1 MNPESDPGPRLLWQ
15 LDELLIDPVRRTLL
29 RSGEPVAVTPK
40 AFSILLA
47 LLERPGE
54 VVTKQE
60 LIQKIWPD
68 TFVTEANLTQNV
80 SSLRKA
86 LGESAN
92 DRRYIVTVP
101 GRGYSLGAFAVPIA
115 APAELPE
122 ENETLPVLPAAAP
135 SPSPSDTAP
144 ALPPPALP
152 VPSSGRA
159 SGVRHTV
166 EIEAVP
172 PVPRVSRVSR
182 TSPPQRPKRGLLTPF
197 VLALA
202 VLAAAGVV
210 WLSGRRQDAAI
221 QAPVPAVAPAA
232 SATSAAPGTAPAA
245 QRTTVAVLGFRN
257 LSGDKEADWLA
268 PALAEMLTTEMAA
281 GAKVRVISGEK
292 VLRARRS
299 LSLPYTDHLE
309 SASLERL
316 HSLLGADL
324 VVVGAYL
331 ALGRESGQRLRL
343 DLRVLKIP
351 EGDTVVSLA
360 EVGSQTELFDLVAK
374 TGGELREALGF
385 AGLSEAEERA
395 VRALHPASSEAARLY
410 TEGVARL
417 RSFDPPAALDRLQK
431 AVKLDP
437 GSAVIHSAL
446 GQTWS
451 VLGYDAQAVEE
462 AQKALDRSASLPREE
477 RLAIEA
483 RLQEAS
489 HSWGKAS
496 EIYRSLWAFFPDD
509 LEYGLQLA
517 TSLMMAGR
525 AAEAEATI
533 AVLRRF
539 PEPTGQDPRID
550 LLEARI
556 ALRLADFQ
564 MQQRAAAAAVAKGR
578 QSGERLMVAQAL
590 VMEGIALQ
598 ETGRLNE
605 AIERYGQAKTLA
617 EKGGFQWVIGMAL
630 SNLGAALQSQGDLDG
645 AEKAQSESLAI
656 AQKLGTAFGI
666 AAQYYTLGTL
676 RQDRG
681 DLGEAFKLFDR
692 SRSWSARSGDR
703 LMEARTMALMA
714 SIQSAEGDLNGALRT
729 GERATVLSRE
739 TGSRFGEA
747 MALEGIGAVLDL
759 QDDLGEARRCH
770 LRAFQTFRDLRSTGF
785 EASAL
790 AAAADVTARLG
801 DLPGARRRFEHALAA
816 QRQAGDRLGAARI
829 LGSLA
834 DLAYESGDLAASE
847 ALSRDQLRI
856 ARVSGAKS
864 IAAAALRSL
873 GRLRMAAGDLAGA
886 WSAFREV
893 LQVDARLGEDLRAT
907 EVRLDLAR
915 VALADGRA
923 AEAGSLAHEAAA
935 WYGARGM
942 RGRQAGALAVLAEAQ
957 LRAGS
962 LAEARETAGQAHAQ
976 AEKSPDRGLRIAVAM
991 RVARVEAAS
1000 GAPGMP
1006 QDTRPLQSLRAAIA
1020 EAEKSGLVALALEA
1034 RLALGEIQLARQDR
1048 QGLDTLGAL
1057 RADAAARGFGLLA
1070 RVASAGPAQGM
1081 RRLG

>member
-1 MNPESDPGPRLLWQ
+1 MNPEADSETKLLWQ
-15 LDELLIDPVRRTLL
+15 LDELVIDPVRRTLL
-29 RSGEPVAVTPK
+29 RNGEAVAVTPK

-115 APAELPE
+115 APAEE
-122 ENETLPVLPAAAP
+122 EETLPVLPAAP
-135 SPSPSDTAP
+135 SLSASGTTP
-144 ALPPPALP
+144 ALPPPAMP
-152 VPSSGRA
+152 VPPPGRA

-172 PVPRVSRVSR
+172 PVPRTAS
-182 TSPPQRPKRGLLTPF
+182 PQRPKRNLLTPA
-197 VLALA
+197 VLILA
-202 VLAAAGVV
+202 VLAAAGVI
-210 WLSGRRQDAAI
+210 WLSGRRQDAAA
-221 QAPVPAVAPAA
+221 QGAVPAVAPPAPSTA
-232 SATSAAPGTAPAA
+232 SPGTAPAA

-257 LSGDKEADWLA
+257 LSGDREADWLA

-281 GAKVRVISGEK
+281 GAKVRVISGEN

-309 SASLERL
+309 SASLDRL
-316 HSLLGADL
+316 HSFLGADL

-331 ALGRESGQRLRL
+331 ALGRESGRRLRL
-343 DLRVLKIP
+343 DLRVLKVP
-351 EGDTVVSLA
+351 GGDTVASLA
-360 EVGSQTELFDLVAK
+360 EVGSQTELFDLVSK

-395 VRALHPASSEAARLY
+395 VRALHPASPEAARLY
-410 TEGVARL
+410 MQGIGRL
-417 RSFDPPAALDRLQK
+417 RAFDPPGARDRLLE
-431 AVKLDP
+431 AVKIDP

-451 VLGYDAQAVEE
+451 DLGYDALAVEE
-462 AQKALDRSASLPREE
+462 AHKALGLSASLPREE

-489 HSWGKAS
+489 QSWGKAS
-496 EIYRSLWAFFPDD
+496 EIYHSLWAFFPDD

-517 TSLMMAGR
+517 ASLMMAGR

-533 AVLRRF
+533 AVLRRL
-539 PEPTGQDPRID
+539 PEPSGQDPRID
-550 LLEARI
+550 LLESRI
-556 ALRLADFQ
+556 TGRLADFQ
-564 MQQRAAAAAVAKGR
+564 AQQRAAAAAVAKGR
-578 QSGERLMVAQAL
+578 QSGESLMVAQAL
-590 VMEGIALQ
+590 VMEGGALAMMGRSDDAIARFR
-598 ETGRLNE
+598 E
-605 AIERYGQAKTLA
+605 AKTRA

-630 SNLGAALQSQGDLDG
+630 SNLGVSLQSKGDLDG

-656 AQKLGTAFGI
+656 AQKLGTATGI

-676 RQDRG
+676 QQERG
-681 DLGEAFKLFDR
+681 DLAEAFKLFDQ

-703 LMEARTMALMA
+703 LMEARMMALMA
-714 SIQSAEGDLNGALRT
+714 MIQSAGGDLNGALRT
-729 GERATVLSRE
+729 GERATALSRE
-739 TGSRFGEA
+739 TGSRFDEA
-747 MALEGIGAVLDL
+747 MALQGIGAALDL

-770 LRAFQTFRDLRSTGF
+770 LRAFQTFREFRSTGP
-785 EASAL
+785 EAAAL

-801 DLPGARRRFEHALAA
+801 DMPGARRRFEHALAA
-816 QRQAGDRLGAARI
+816 QRQVGDRLGAARI

-834 DLAYESGDLAASE
+834 DLAYESGDLAASA

-856 ARVSGAKS
+856 ARESGAES

-873 GRLRMAAGDLAGA
+873 GRSRMAAGDLAGA

-893 LQVDARLGEDLRAT
+893 LQVNARLGENLRAE

-923 AEAGSLAHEAAA
+923 AEAGSLARDAAA

-962 LAEARETAGQAHAQ
+962 PAEARETAAQAQAQ
-976 AEKSPDRGLRIAVAM
+976 AEKSQDRRLRIAVAI
-991 RVARVEAAS
+991 RVARVEAAPGTP
-1000 GAPGMP
+1000 GASETSETSEDAG
-1006 QDTRPLQSLRAAIA
+1006 RPLRSLQAAIA
-1020 EAEKSGLVALALEA
+1020 EAEKSGFVALALEA

-1048 QGLDTLGAL
+1048 RGLDTLSAL

-1070 RVASAGPAQGM
+1070 RVAAGPAPGM